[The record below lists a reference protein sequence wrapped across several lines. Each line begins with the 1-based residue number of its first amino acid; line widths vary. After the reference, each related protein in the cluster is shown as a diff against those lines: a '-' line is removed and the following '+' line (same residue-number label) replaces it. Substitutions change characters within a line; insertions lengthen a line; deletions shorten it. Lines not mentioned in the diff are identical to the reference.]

1 MRMNHLRLV
10 AINLLRHRVRTAI
23 GATGVALG
31 VAAMFAVIAVVR
43 GAIGMFEGILA
54 HDSEMLVFE
63 KSVSDLFFS
72 AVDDDDLARMRA
84 MPEVTAAY
92 PLLFGLV
99 STVNH
104 PVVTCFGVVRDDP
117 RLAAATWLA
126 GDRTAFGTV
135 PGEIVVGERAAESLT
150 AGLHDR
156 VTIGAREYTVG
167 GIIRTQN
174 GFEDGGVFMPLD
186 MAREFFRRGDVSS
199 IVTVKLKD
207 RSLCAAFRQRIAAE
221 IDYLVALE
229 NAEFNR
235 GYSQFR
241 ILRATSWAVGIAA
254 FLLGGLGVAN
264 TMVLSVFVRIR
275 ELAILKSCGFSRG
288 QVASLIL
295 GESLLVTA
303 VGAVAGLG
311 MGYSA
316 VLVLKHLPWLQ
327 GYVLPRIEWPVVA
340 VIALVA
346 TLTGIAGAAY
356 PARYAMNIET
366 ARALRYE

>member
-1 MRMNHLRLV
+1 MNHLRLV
-10 AINLLRHRVRTAI
+10 LINLLRHRVRTAI
-23 GATGVALG
+23 GATGIALG

-54 HDSEMLVFE
+54 HDSEVLVFE

-72 AVDDDDLARMRA
+72 AVDDGDLAAIRA
-84 MPEVTAAY
+84 MPEVAAAF

-99 STVNH
+99 STGGH
-104 PVVTCFGVVRDDP
+104 PVVTCFGVVAEDP
-117 RLAAATWLA
+117 RLGAATWLE
-126 GDRTAFGTV
+126 GERTGFGLD
-135 PGEIVVGERAAESLT
+135 PREVVLGERAAGFLR
-150 AGLHDR
+150 AGWRDR
-156 VTIGAREYTVG
+156 VKIGAREYTVG

-174 GFEDGGVFMPLD
+174 GFEDGGVFMPLVT
-186 MAREFFRRGDVSS
+186 AREFFSRGEVSS
-199 IVTVKLKD
+199 ILTIKLKE
-207 RSLCAAFRQRIAAE
+207 RGLAAAFRERIARE

-288 QVASLIL
+288 QVGSLIL
-295 GESLLVTA
+295 GESLVVTA
-303 VGAVAGLG
+303 IGTLAGLALGYGAVVGLE
-311 MGYSA
+311 
-316 VLVLKHLPWLQ
+316 HLPWLQ
-327 GYVLPRIEWPVVA
+327 GYVLPRVEWSVVA

-346 TLTGIAGAAY
+346 ASTGVAGAAY
-356 PARYAMNIET
+356 PARFAMNIET
-366 ARALRYE
+366 ARALRFE